1 MWSTGMKLK
10 VAGMLCALLA
20 QPVLADVYH
29 YIDDKGRKI
38 FVDRM
43 SQVPPEF
50 RDQLEVRKEPASKV
64 REQAKGSTP
73 SESSGP
79 EVSGKSG
86 DTNLAQVEADMKK
99 LEQPV
104 VIENNSV
111 RVPVILK
118 YLNRTVSAALIL
130 DTGASHTLVYKNS
143 IRTLGAIPKH
153 SGFATVVGGA
163 KLPAGVV
170 KLNSMSFGP
179 IKRTNAEV
187 LVIEPESTQEY
198 DGLLGMDILSEVK
211 FEVDFERKL
220 LIWEADRYRE
230 LARTRD
236 ELLAGAK

>member
-1 MWSTGMKLK
+1 MKLK
-10 VAGMLCALLA
+10 VAGILFALVA

-29 YIDDKGRKI
+29 YVDDKGRKI

-50 RDQLEVRKEPASKV
+50 RDQLEIRKEPASKV
-64 REQAKGSTP
+64 SAAEQAKGSTLP
-73 SESSGP
+73 ESSSP
-79 EVSGKSG
+79 EGSGKTG
-86 DTNLAQVEADMKK
+86 DTKLAQVEADMKK

-130 DTGASHTLVYKNS
+130 DTGASHTLVYRNS

-170 KLNSMSFGP
+170 TLNSMSFGP
-179 IKRTNAEV
+179 IKRSNADV
-187 LVIEPESTQEY
+187 LVIEPETTQEY

>member
-1 MWSTGMKLK
+1 MKLK
-10 VAGMLCALLA
+10 VAGILCALLA

-43 SQVPPEF
+43 SQVPPQF
-50 RDQLEVRKEPASKV
+50 RDQLEVRKELASKG
-64 REQAKGSTP
+64 RPEQAKDSI
-73 SESSGP
+73 SAESSGP
-79 EVSGKSG
+79 EVSGKTG
-86 DTNLAQVEADMKK
+86 DTNLAQIEADMKK

-104 VIENNSV
+104 GIENNSV

-130 DTGASHTLVYKNS
+130 DTGASHTLVYRNS

>member
-1 MWSTGMKLK
+1 MKLK
-10 VAGMLCALLA
+10 VAGILCALLA
-20 QPVLADVYH
+20 QPVWADVYH
-29 YIDDKGRKI
+29 YVDDKGRKI

-43 SQVPPEF
+43 SQVPPQF
-50 RDQLEVRKEPASKV
+50 RDQLEVRKEPVHKERAERTMGTGPAEPDNTDGGDKT
-64 REQAKGSTP
+64 GSA
-73 SESSGP
+73 
-79 EVSGKSG
+79 
-86 DTNLAQVEADMKK
+86 NLAQVEADMKK

-130 DTGASHTLVYKNS
+130 DTGASHTLVYRNS

-198 DGLLGMDILSEVK
+198 DGLLGMDILSQVK